1 MSAEAIKKRWSSL
14 RDMFTRENRR
24 QKLPPSGSGYE
35 PIKEWEL
42 YRHMLFL
49 TPYVA
54 HRRTKTSFT
63 LQSQSQRSLIETNNT
78 SNTSLQFKKLKQSSD
93 FIPSLPSYH
102 LTTVTIKNSFNQ

>member
-1 MSAEAIKKRWSSL
+1 
-14 RDMFTRENRR
+14 MFTRENRR

-54 HRRTKTSFT
+54 HRRQVSSFYNVFT
-63 LQSQSQRSLIETNNT
+63 
-78 SNTSLQFKKLKQSSD
+78 
-93 FIPSLPSYH
+93 YC
-102 LTTVTIKNSFNQ
+102 